1 MVKVADYTI
10 PKREAGWLFELQIKH
25 RGGYIPA
32 GAQMKPKPVASQLIG
47 TW

>member
-1 MVKVADYTI
+1 M
-10 PKREAGWLFELQIKH
+10 PKREAGWLFELHVKQ

-32 GAQMKPKPVASQLIG
+32 GIQMGPKPVISQLIG